1 MLRIENPAS
10 QRAFLMNEDRDVVDD
25 DFSLSIRSMQM
36 FDPPYRT
43 SIAVAG
49 RPIFMIPASEQKY
62 RNFLDWWFTVGRL
75 KPDDPQGWSSISGP
89 WVMRG
94 RVEAISEDEWNAL
107 PESEQRLIRSWAAHL
122 PIGCF
127 YD

>member
-1 MLRIENPAS
+1 
-10 QRAFLMNEDRDVVDD
+10 MNEGEDFDD
-25 DFSLSIRSMQM
+25 YELDPSIPAMQM
-36 FDPPYRT
+36 FDPPYRKP
-43 SIAVAG
+43 IAVAG
-49 RPIFMIPASEQKY
+49 TPISMIPASEQKY

-94 RVEAISEDEWNAL
+94 RVDAISDEEWNAL
-107 PESEQRLIRSWAAHL
+107 PDSERSLIRSWAARL

>member
-1 MLRIENPAS
+1 L
-10 QRAFLMNEDRDVVDD
+10 NEDEDFDD
-25 DFSLSIRSMQM
+25 LGFCESMLAMQM
-36 FDPPYRT
+36 FDPPYRRP
-43 SIAVAG
+43 IAVAG
-49 RPIFMIPASEQKY
+49 RPISLIPDSEQKY
-62 RNFLDWWFTVGRL
+62 RNFVDWWFTVGRL

-94 RVEAISEDEWNAL
+94 RVEAISEEEWSAL
-107 PESEQRLIRSWAAHL
+107 PEAEQSLIRSWAAHL